1 LPMKEKIQFVLK
13 LVAIGFIAL
22 ILLIPLQMIKGLIG
36 ERQSFRQ
43 EAMDEVAKS
52 WARAQTLSGPVLV
65 IPCEQRTEVKQWD
78 DKKRVETTL
87 TKISHFKRYLTPEIF
102 FATADLTTEERYKG
116 IYSFPVYR
124 SQAQLE
130 GTFRIGGIED
140 IFESE
145 DMSFPEPPY
154 LIVGIN
160 DTRGI
165 RSVPSME
172 WGDRKFEFQ
181 PGFPD
186 NDLPSGIHVTLP
198 ELTREDVGST
208 VSFRFALDLQGM
220 HSFMV
225 TPLGKDATVRF
236 KSNWPHPSFAGPFPT
251 NRSEIRDDGFEA
263 DWTLSHFAT
272 NLGHIQS
279 PTNISGQSIGIQ
291 FFNPVDVYMVTE
303 RSLKYG
309 FLFIGLTFVIFFLYE
324 ILKSLRIHPVEYGLV
339 GIALA
344 LFFLLLL
351 SLTEHI
357 AFGWAYLVSAV
368 ACIGLLAFYVSHIM
382 KSVARGGTF
391 ALITGFIYTALYCI
405 LQLQD
410 YALLTGSLLLF
421 IVLGAIMFLTR
432 NIDWHQLTQPKS
444 EANKPAPGPPSLPPK

>member
-1 LPMKEKIQFVLK
+1 MKEKIQFALK
-13 LVAIGFIAL
+13 LAAIGFIAL
-22 ILLIPLQMIKGLIG
+22 ILLIPLQMIKGLIQ

-43 EAMDEVAKS
+43 EAMDAVAKS

-65 IPCEQRTEVKQWD
+65 IPYKQQFEVKQWD
-78 DKKRVETTL
+78 EKKRVETTV
-87 TKISHFKRYLTPEIF
+87 TKVSHFKHYLTPEIF

-116 IYSFPVYR
+116 IYTFPVYR
-124 SQAQLE
+124 SKIQME
-130 GTFRIGGIED
+130 GTFRIQGID
-140 IFESE
+140 FIFESE
-145 DMSFPEPPY
+145 DLSFHKPPY
-154 LIVGIN
+154 LIMGID

-172 WGDRKFEFQ
+172 WGNRKFEFL
-181 PGFPD
+181 PGCPD
-186 NDLPSGIHVTLP
+186 NDLPSGIHSPLP
-198 ELTREDVGST
+198 IIDKEALDTT
-208 VSFRFALDLQGM
+208 VPFRFSLDLQGM
-220 HSFMV
+220 QTFQV
-225 TPLGKDATVRF
+225 TPLGKDATIQFR
-236 KSNWPHPSFAGPFPT
+236 SNWPHPSFAGPFPT
-251 NRSEIRDDGFEA
+251 SSSEIRDDGFDA
-263 DWTLSHFAT
+263 AWTLSHFAT
-272 NLGHIQS
+272 NLGQIDN
-279 PTNISGQSIGIQ
+279 PGNLSGKSVGIE

-303 RSLKYG
+303 RALKYG

-324 ILKSLRIHPVEYGLV
+324 ILKSLKIHPVEYGLV

-357 AFGWAYLVSAV
+357 PFGWAYLVSAA

-391 ALITGFIYTALYCI
+391 ALLTGFIYAALYCI

-421 IVLGAIMFLTR
+421 LVLGAIMFLTR
-432 NIDWHQLTQPKS
+432 NIDWHQLTRPKPD
-444 EANKPAPGPPSLPPK
+444 EKPSVSPPPSLPPKD